1 MDALRERV
9 EGREDDFSACTSSS
23 ASVNDLRREREDFEG
38 RGAQTRSGV
47 AATRGEDGGREGY
60 VLAPFLGLGRLT
72 RELAASLLQR
82 VVVGAQHADGGGVR
96 GLERRLG
103 LALARGRVVQLAEDA
118 HRACGEGAREIY
130 RNGSG
135 DVSFRETR
143 GSRGTRRRVDGV
155 PARAEGRDAHLSCA
169 EWRCARRVDRRSVG
183 RARASRGMRRARLD
197 APATKRRNGKM
208 LSEGGTNDSAS
219 RSVPKSILFGLQI
232 QTWRAYFFSE
242 GTQSAT
248 FLADTSMPLRI
259 GRSEIASTRAS
270 LQSWHP
276 GLVGQIW
283 GTPHAS

>member
-1 MDALRERV
+1 M
-9 EGREDDFSACTSSS
+9 DFSACTSSS
-23 ASVNDLRREREDFEG
+23 ASVNDLRRDREGFEG

-96 GLERRLG
+96 GR
-103 LALARGRVVQLAEDA
+103 AASWTCPCP
-118 HRACGEGAREIY
+118 RACGSARRGRPSRLRGGAGRLS

-208 LSEGGTNDSAS
+208 LSEGGNQRFGISFGSEEYTFRSSDPNLACVFFFRGHAVCDFSRGHIDAAPHREKRNCIDSLVAS
-219 RSVPKSILFGLQI
+219 KV
-232 QTWRAYFFSE
+232 
-242 GTQSAT
+242 
-248 FLADTSMPLRI
+248 
-259 GRSEIASTRAS
+259 
-270 LQSWHP
+270 
-276 GLVGQIW
+276 
-283 GTPHAS
+283 GTPAWRVRSGAPRTRRDVERHGFPD